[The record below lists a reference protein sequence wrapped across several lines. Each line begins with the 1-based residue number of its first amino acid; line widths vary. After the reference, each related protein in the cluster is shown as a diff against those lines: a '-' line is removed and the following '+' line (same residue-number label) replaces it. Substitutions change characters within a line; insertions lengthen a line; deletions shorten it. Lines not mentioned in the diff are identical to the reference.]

1 MCYSLFSQPAQKEAK
16 KAEEGEL
23 ASSVEKVEDEVPL
36 ENSDE
41 SYVTNMQ

>member
-1 MCYSLFSQPAQKEAK
+1 LFSQPAQKEAK

-23 ASSVEKVEDEVPL
+23 TSSVEKVEDEVPL